1 MYCCFV
7 PYGWYVKASN
17 TVSQFQ
23 QRLLHN
29 FRNQSPTTFDKD
41 HCCIIVCRLRGLSSS
56 ILSNRR
62 CQYLEV
68 DSGGFI
74 LYFWYSLAPPPPPI
88 RHAKATTGFLASR
101 HPTLG
106 GWLLFVHEKISI
118 YTSTISP
125 VINRSPHPR
134 TCPHVAW
141 TLIPCLNIIE
151 RVGGDGGD
159 SKKAVETT
167 EGVLMPL

>member
-41 HCCIIVCRLRGLSSS
+41 HCCIIVCHLRGLSSS
-56 ILSNRR
+56 ILSNRW

-88 RHAKATTGFLASR
+88 RHAKATTGFLASGR
-101 HPTLG
+101 VIVVCP
-106 GWLLFVHEKISI
+106 WKNINI
-118 YTSTISP
+118 YI
-125 VINRSPHPR
+125 HHLPR
-134 TCPHVAW
+134 NKSLPPPPD
-141 TLIPCLNIIE
+141 LSSRRLNIH
-151 RVGGDGGD
+151 
-159 SKKAVETT
+159 S
-167 EGVLMPL
+167 MPQHHKSRRRWRR